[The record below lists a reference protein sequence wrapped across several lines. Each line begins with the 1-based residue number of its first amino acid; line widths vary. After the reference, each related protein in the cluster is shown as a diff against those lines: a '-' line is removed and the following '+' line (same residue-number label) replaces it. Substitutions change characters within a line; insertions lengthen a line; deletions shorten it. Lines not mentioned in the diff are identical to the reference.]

1 MFLLHIQF
9 LSLVEMHQTIMY
21 ITILGVFQ
29 WLKWTNENR
38 QTIITFI
45 ERIVIFTLL
54 LNFDFCITNLLAFVF
69 EK

>member
-45 ERIVIFTLL
+45 ERIVISTLL
-54 LNFDFCITNLLAFVF
+54 LNFDFCITNLLEFVF